1 MKVTKTLN
9 GLNTTQLYQ
18 TVETIKKQPEI
29 AKFEFRVKNKWIGGA
44 ETRSEIRD
52 FYGAGQEDSSRTE
65 PFVLVSGE
73 PPVLLGTN
81 QGANPGEFLLHALAA
96 CITTTLVMHGA
107 ARGIGIEEI
116 STSLEGDIDLQGFLG
131 LDDSVSPGYE
141 QIRVKVNI
149 KADCSEEELNDLL
162 EFSKEHSAVTQS
174 LSRPVPVI
182 VERAGSVAAG

>member
-9 GLNTTQLYQ
+9 GLDTTQLYQ
-18 TVETIKKQPEI
+18 TVEAIKKQPEI
-29 AKFEFRVKNKWIGGA
+29 AKFEFRAKNKWIGGA
-44 ETRSEIRD
+44 ENRSEIRD

-81 QGANPGEFLLHALAA
+81 QGVNPVEFLLHSLAA
-96 CITTTLVMHGA
+96 CITTTLVMHGT
-107 ARGIGIEEI
+107 ARGIRIEEI
-116 STSLEGDIDLQGFLG
+116 STRLEGDIDLQGFLG

-141 QIRVKVNI
+141 QIRVKVHI

-162 EFSKEHSAVTQS
+162 EFSKEHSAVVRS

-182 VERAGSVAAG
+182 VERAASVSAG